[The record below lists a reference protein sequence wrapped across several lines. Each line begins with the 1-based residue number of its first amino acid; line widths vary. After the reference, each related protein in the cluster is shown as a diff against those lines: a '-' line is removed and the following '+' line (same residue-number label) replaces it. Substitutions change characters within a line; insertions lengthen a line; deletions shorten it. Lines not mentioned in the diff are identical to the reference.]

1 MGLWGQEWQKRRERQ
16 RRGRDREGERDR
28 EREYSRSLNLTLYWQ
43 RTDRGFSGEH
53 RAGRGEVEGLYRS
66 VIQLLGRVDKSNLS
80 ALK

>member
-1 MGLWGQEWQKRRERQ
+1 MGLWGQKQQKRRERQ
-16 RRGRDREGERDR
+16 RRGRDKTEREK

-43 RTDRGFSGEH
+43 RTDRRFSGEH